1 MSKIVDAVGDGMI
14 IVIVFV
20 YSIFKEGLRNIM
32 VGVNFIEVKWGM
44 DKAVEVIINEFKKV
58 SKKVGGKE
66 EII

>member
-1 MSKIVDAVGDGMI
+1 MSKIVDVVGDGMI
-14 IVIVFV
+14 IVIVLV

-44 DKAVEVIINEFKKV
+44 DKVVEVIINEFKKV

>member
-1 MSKIVDAVGDGMI
+1 MSKIVDVVGDGMI
-14 IVIVFV
+14 IVIVLV

-32 VGVNFIEVKWGM
+32 VGVNFIEVKRGM
-44 DKAVEVIINEFKKV
+44 DKVVEVIINEFKKV